1 MTDKYCLQ
9 MHPDSKLMDFTNQGY
24 PLLGSPQTVP
34 GMSPR
39 HSLPTMH
46 PSMKS
51 SLSPSGVSLGQGGP
65 LELTVNSMGQ
75 ERKPAQNEGRRYSLP
90 GNTTVKFL
98 NFRTSENFAV
108 IYLTFNKKRPN
119 LRVFHQKDANGIANG
134 EDPDQSAPRRAGSA
148 LFALTYLSENLG
160 LLRYFS
166 IARLGVVARP
176 FTITC
181 TCCRRT
187 RDRQSHS
194 FVKISHRIGG
204 NRERSLIFREIVNDC
219 QIKRF

>member
-1 MTDKYCLQ
+1 MTDIYCLQ
-9 MHPDSKLMDFTNQGY
+9 MHPDSKLMDFTNPGY

-90 GNTTVKFL
+90 GNMHYCKIPKFSDVRKL
-98 NFRTSENFAV
+98 CCNLPN
-108 IYLTFNKKRPN
+108 IKKKRPN

-134 EDPDQSAPRRAGSA
+134 EDHDQTA
-148 LFALTYLSENLG
+148 LLGAL
-160 LLRYFS
+160 
-166 IARLGVVARP
+166 
-176 FTITC
+176 
-181 TCCRRT
+181 
-187 RDRQSHS
+187 
-194 FVKISHRIGG
+194 
-204 NRERSLIFREIVNDC
+204 
-219 QIKRF
+219 